1 MALANGGYVLVPES
15 AVGLALDSQGAT
27 TTNGANVRLWTRL
40 GSAGELVTVQTYGS
54 HRVIRMTL
62 TGMVLD
68 VQRATMRNGQ
78 NIYQHTWNKG
88 LNQQWDM
95 VEAGT
100 ATIDGTSYPTYYV
113 RCAQNNGFEM
123 GVAGSSALR
132 ANIQLETRAAVADHR
147 WAFVPAPVLQGGG
160 AYRLVSAISSSIC
173 AGLSGNSGDS
183 QVRVAGISDTNLQRW
198 LARDMGSGY
207 VRLESLSSRGWY
219 ATPKGLAATDSNP
232 VTLQRAS
239 SDLSQQ
245 WQPII
250 VGSKSYN
257 GQQFPVVEL
266 FNRESPTQ
274 ALDVKGAKSEVGT
287 VLQTYISN
295 GSAAQKWLAVPETA
309 LREDYPAPAEPGV
322 APSVGGERSSQA
334 WGRGSVLCHPCWLGT
349 SDQWEVRWRS
359 RSRRASAG
367 DTALS
372 SWTAWRT
379 PSGSEALQGWGTGE
393 APTATTTAAADPS
406 GRARRYMDAMPFEV
420 SPDGADRVEVQYQVR
435 RWGAGADVPEHGIQ
449 TNGSFPVLYRPEL
462 TASGFEWDPEGLRL
476 LYSSDQMRGGNELT
490 VWRITET
497 SGTTTRVL
505 WSSEDGLPIGG
516 LPWQGS
522 ALVPQSRLSRIPLE
536 GSTISAELRWQN
548 VDGAWLHERQEATGA
563 LSYGSGRDLS
573 LVPTI
578 VEPAEANGWM
588 LSVSAGVT
596 ADTYTAYVAYGSE
609 VERYDSATGEWSI
622 PVRFGEPYSL
632 VVMAQAG
639 GSWGMVSSAH
649 PAVASP
655 GIVLNTSSSC
665 FVVEVNVGG
674 IPLRSQSTQ
683 ADWDGQTTNAGGWER
698 VHVGEGQ
705 SGPGTLQGVRR
716 DTGSIWGDVDLAE
729 AMVGQY
735 AWLREYGNKRR
746 RVVVV
751 GLDRTRK
758 SRAHEQFV
766 LSYRVVDA

>member
-1 MALANGGYVLVPES
+1 MALENGGYVMVPAS
-15 AVGLALDSQGAT
+15 GTGFALDSQGAT
-27 TTNGANVRLWTRL
+27 TTNGANVRLYTRL
-40 GSAGELVTVQTYGS
+40 GTAGELVTVQTYGS

-68 VQRATMRNGQ
+68 VKGGVAKAGANVQQ
-78 NIYQHTWNKG
+78 YTWNKG
-88 LNQQWDM
+88 LNQQWDV
-95 VEAGT
+95 VEGGT
-100 ATIDGTSYPTYYV
+100 ATIDGTEYPTYYV
-113 RCAQNNGFEM
+113 RSAKNNAYEM

-132 ANIQLETRAAVADHR
+132 ANIQLEASSTAADHR

-160 AYRLVSAISSSIC
+160 AYRLVSALSSNIC

-183 QVRVAGISDTNLQRW
+183 QVRVTGNADTNLQRW
-198 LARDMGSGY
+198 LAEDVGSGY
-207 VRLESLSSRGWY
+207 LRLESLSSRGWY
-219 ATPKGLAATDSNP
+219 ATPKGLAATSSNP
-232 VTLQRAS
+232 VTLQRSS
-239 SDLSQQ
+239 SDHSQQ
-245 WQPII
+245 WQAVI

-257 GQQFPVVEL
+257 GQQFPLVEL

-287 VLQTYISN
+287 VLQTYLSN
-295 GSAAQKWLAVPETA
+295 GGGSQKWLAVPETA

-322 APSVGGERSSQA
+322 ALSVGGASASQA
-334 WGRGSVLCHPCWLGT
+334 WGRGSVLCHPCWVGS

-359 RSRRASAG
+359 RSRMASAG

-372 SWTAWRT
+372 AWTAWRT

-406 GRARRYMDAMPFEV
+406 GRARRYMDALPFEV
-420 SPDGADRVEVQYQVR
+420 TPEGADRVEVEYQVR
-435 RWGAGADVPEHGIQ
+435 RWGHGADVPEHGIQ
-449 TNGSFPVLYRPEL
+449 TNGAFPVLYRPEL
-462 TASGFEWDPEGLRL
+462 TVSGFEWDPEGLHV
-476 LYSSDQMRGGNELT
+476 LYSSDQTRGGNELT

-505 WSSEDGLPIGG
+505 YSSEDGLPIGG

-536 GSTISAELRWQN
+536 GSTISMELRWTN
-548 VDGAWLHERQEATGA
+548 VDGAWLNERQEATGA
-563 LSYGSGRDLS
+563 LSYGSGRTLS

-578 VEPAEANGWM
+578 EEPAEANGWM
-588 LSVSAGVT
+588 LSIAAGVT

-609 VERYDSATGEWSI
+609 VERYDSTTGEWSV
-622 PVRFGEPYSL
+622 PVRFGEPYAL

-639 GSWGMVSSAH
+639 GSWGMVSSEH
-649 PAVASP
+649 PAVDSP

-716 DTGSIWGDVDLAE
+716 DTGSVWGDVDLAE

-735 AWLREYGNKRR
+735 AWLREYGNRRR

-766 LSYRVVDA
+766 ISYRVVDS